1 MTKRTKN
8 LLNYL
13 VGPILFI
20 WLSWAIY
27 KQLKTQTDLQQSW
40 QIILDALNGPQN
52 WKIVIVLF
60 LMLMNWGIEARKW
73 QLQVISIQTI
83 SFFQSF
89 KAILAGQAM
98 GFNTINRIG
107 EPAARAAYLKD
118 GNKIRGAVL
127 SITGSMAQIIVTF
140 LMGTL
145 SMLYMRWY
153 ILSDDRQ
160 IEGLSVFW
168 LDGFIYVIGA
178 GILLFTLSYFKLSGI
193 IQLLERIP
201 WVAKYRFFIEKLESV
216 KVNELVRLLSL
227 SLGRYLVFLLQY
239 LLLFQV
245 FGINLYWLDAF
256 AMVGVML
263 TVLAVIPSMALAELG
278 FRGKVSLLLFGLL
291 SNNSFGIIA
300 TAAGIWLINLILPA
314 ILGTLFILGLRIFRN
329 K

>member
-1 MTKRTKN
+1 M
-8 LLNYL
+8 
-13 VGPILFI
+13 
-20 WLSWAIY
+20 
-27 KQLKTQTDLQQSW
+27 QQSW

-52 WKIVIVLF
+52 WKIVLVLF

-73 QLQVISIQTI
+73 QIQVVSLQTI
-83 SFFQSF
+83 SFLQSF

-107 EPAARAAYLKD
+107 EPAARAAYLRE
-118 GNKIRGAVL
+118 GNKIRGVVL

-145 SMLYMRWY
+145 SMLYMRWC
-153 ILSDDRQ
+153 ILNEERQ
-160 IEGLSVFW
+160 LEGLSVFW

-193 IQLLERIP
+193 IQLLERIS
-201 WVAKYRFFIEKLESV
+201 WVARYRFFIEKLESV
-216 KVNELVRLLSL
+216 KVDELVRLLSL
-227 SLGRYLVFLLQY
+227 SLGRYLVFLFQY

-245 FGINLYWLDAF
+245 FGVNLYWLDAF

-263 TVLAVIPSMALAELG
+263 TVLSVIPSMALAELG

-291 SNNSFGIIA
+291 SNNSIGIIA

>member
-27 KQLKTQTDLQQSW
+27 KQLKTQSDLQQSR
-40 QIILDALNGPQN
+40 QIILDALSGPQN
-52 WKIVIVLF
+52 WKIGIVLI

-73 QLQVISIQTI
+73 QIQVNSIEAL
-83 SFFQSF
+83 SFAQAF
-89 KAILAGQAM
+89 KAVLAGQAM

-107 EPAARAAYLKD
+107 EPAARAAFLKD

-140 LMGTL
+140 LLGTL
-145 SMLYMRWY
+145 SLLYMRWS
-153 ILSDDRQ
+153 ILSADRQ
-160 IEGLSVFW
+160 LEGLSVFW
-168 LDGFIYVIGA
+168 LDGFIYIIGA
-178 GILLFTLSYFKLSGI
+178 GILLFTLAYFKLSGI
-193 IQLLERIP
+193 IQLLEKIS
-201 WVAKYRFFIEKLESV
+201 WVARYRFFIEKLESV
-216 KVNELVRLLSL
+216 QGNELVRLLSL
-227 SLGRYLVFLLQY
+227 SLGRYLVFLFQY

-245 FGINLYWLDAF
+245 FGVDLYWLDAF

-291 SNNSFGIIA
+291 SNNVVGIIA

>member
-8 LLNYL
+8 ILNYI
-13 VGPILFI
+13 VGPALFI

-27 KQLKTQTDLQQSW
+27 NQLNKQTDLKESW
-40 QIILDALNGPQN
+40 DIIVAAINGPHN
-52 WKIVIVLF
+52 WKIGIVIVLMF
-60 LMLMNWGIEARKW
+60 LNWGIEARKW
-73 QLQVISIQTI
+73 QLQVNSIESL
-83 SFFQSF
+83 SFIQAF
-89 KAILAGQAM
+89 KAVLAGQAM

-107 EPAARAAYLKD
+107 EPAARAAFLQD

-153 ILSDDRQ
+153 ILNADRQ
-160 IEGLSVFW
+160 LEGLSVFW
-168 LDGFIYVIGA
+168 LDGFIYIIGA
-178 GILLFTLSYFKLSGI
+178 GILLFTLAYFKLSGI

-201 WVAKYRFFIEKLESV
+201 WVARYRFFIEKLESV
-216 KVNELVRLLSL
+216 QGKELVRLLSL
-227 SLGRYLVFLLQY
+227 SLGRYLVFLFQY

-245 FGINLYWLDAF
+245 FGVDLYWLDAF

-291 SNNSFGIIA
+291 SNNSIGIIA

>member
-8 LLNYL
+8 LLNYI
-13 VGPILFI
+13 VGPALFI

-27 KQLKTQTDLQQSW
+27 KQLQTQTDLKESW
-40 QIILDALNGPQN
+40 ETILVAVNGPGN
-52 WKIVIVLF
+52 WKIGIVIF
-60 LMLMNWGIEARKW
+60 LMFLNWGIEARKW
-73 QLQVISIQTI
+73 QLQVNSIESL
-83 SFFQSF
+83 SFVQAF
-89 KAILAGQAM
+89 KAVLAGQAM

-107 EPAARAAYLKD
+107 EPAARAAFLQE

-153 ILSDDRQ
+153 ILSEDRQ
-160 IEGLSVFW
+160 LEGLSVFW